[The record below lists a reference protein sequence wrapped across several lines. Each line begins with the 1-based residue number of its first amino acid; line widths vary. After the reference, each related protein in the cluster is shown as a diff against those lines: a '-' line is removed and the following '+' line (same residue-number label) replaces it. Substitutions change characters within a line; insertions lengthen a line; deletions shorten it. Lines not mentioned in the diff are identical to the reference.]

1 MFSNRIVPLIVAVS
15 LFMENMDSTIIAT
28 ALPSIA
34 NDLNTSPLALKLAIT
49 SYLLAL
55 AIFIPASGWT
65 ADRFGARTVFRIAIA
80 IFMAGSIGCAF
91 SNTLGQFVV
100 FRFLQGIGGAM
111 MSPVGR
117 LVLLRSFDK
126 RELVAIMTWVSM
138 PALIGPVLG
147 PPVGGFITT
156 YMSWHWI
163 FFINIPMGLLGIALA
178 TKYIPEIKEDE
189 RIPFDF
195 IGFVLAGVG
204 IGGLAFGFSNLGIR
218 YLPTDLVVSMLL
230 IGAASMIAY
239 IFHERRTPNAILDLS
254 LFALPI
260 FRLTVLGGFV
270 FRVGLGATP
279 FLLPL
284 LLQLGFH
291 MTPLRSGLITFST
304 ALGAM
309 SMKAVVPFILKRYG
323 FRLTLIIN
331 SLISAAFVAACAL
344 FTPTMPVVV
353 IMAILV
359 IGGFF
364 RSLQFTSINTIAYA
378 EIDRRRMSRA
388 TSLVSV
394 AQQLSVTTG
403 VAVGALGVE
412 MAMLHS
418 GNGVITAADFPPAF
432 ILVALI
438 SSVSMLFFMRLAPN
452 AGEELANRTP
462 GPTEAADQRIG

>member
-1 MFSNRIVPLIVAVS
+1 MLTARIVPLIVAVS

-34 NDLNTSPLALKLAIT
+34 TDLNTSPLALKLAIT

-91 SNTLGQFVV
+91 SSTLGEFVV

-156 YMSWHWI
+156 YASWHWI
-163 FFINIPMGLLGIALA
+163 FFINIPIGLIGIILA
-178 TKYIPEIKEDE
+178 SKYIPEVREEEK
-189 RIPFDF
+189 IPFDYL
-195 IGFVLAGVG
+195 GFVLSGLG

-218 YLPTDLVVSMLL
+218 YLPVELIAGMLV
-230 IGAASMIAY
+230 IGAASMVAY
-239 IFHERRTPNAILDLS
+239 IMHARRVPNPILDLS
-254 LFALPI
+254 LFTLPT
-260 FRLTVLGGFV
+260 FRLTVMGGFI

-304 ALGAM
+304 SLGAM
-309 SMKAVVPFILKRYG
+309 SMKAVVPYILKRYG
-323 FRLTLIIN
+323 FKRTLVVN
-331 SLISAAFVAACAL
+331 SIISAAFVAACAL
-344 FTPTMPVVV
+344 FTPSMPAIV
-353 IMAILV
+353 IMAVLIAS
-359 IGGFF
+359 GFF
-364 RSLQFTSINTIAYA
+364 RSLQFTSINTIVYA
-378 EIDRRRMSRA
+378 EIDRPRMSRA

-438 SSVSMLFFMRLAPN
+438 SAVSILFFLRLEPN

-462 GPTEAADQRIG
+462 GPTEGADQRIG

>member
-1 MFSNRIVPLIVAVS
+1 MFSARIVPLIVAVS

-34 NDLNTSPLALKLAIT
+34 TDLGTSPLALKLAIT

-80 IFMAGSIGCAF
+80 IFMAGSIGCAY
-91 SNTLGQFVV
+91 SNSLGEFVV

-163 FFINIPMGLLGIALA
+163 FFINIPIGLLGIILA
-178 TKYIPEIKEDE
+178 SKYIPEIREEE
-189 RIPFDF
+189 RVPFDF

-204 IGGLAFGFSNLGIR
+204 IGGLAFGASNLGIR
-218 YLPTDLVVSMLL
+218 YLPLELIIGMLAVG
-230 IGAASMIAY
+230 GAAMVAY
-239 IFHERRTPNAILDLS
+239 VIHARRTPAPILDLS
-254 LFALPI
+254 LFALPT
-260 FRLTVLGGFV
+260 FRQTVIGGFI

-284 LLQLGFH
+284 MLQLGFH

-309 SMKAVVPFILKRYG
+309 SMKAVVPYILKRYG
-323 FRLTLIIN
+323 FRWTLIVN
-331 SLISAAFVAACAL
+331 SLISAAFVGACAL
-344 FTPTMPVVV
+344 FRPSTPVVV

-394 AQQLSVTTG
+394 AQQLSVTAG
-403 VAVGALGVE
+403 VAAGALGVE
-412 MAMLHS
+412 MAMLHAGS
-418 GNGVITAADFPPAF
+418 ATITAADFPPAF
-432 ILVALI
+432 IFVALI
-438 SSVSMLFFMRLAPN
+438 SAVSVLFFIRLAPN

-462 GPTEAADQRIG
+462 GPTEPADSRIG